1 MDIEENNAEYIIQG
15 LYKYSLDYD
24 NCILQSER
32 NIKLIV
38 QKNFP
43 NSIPKFYVF
52 DYPKHIEHIYEDGNV
67 CLATIGEMI
76 YFLYEKPS
84 LMAFINKFVN
94 SFIYTLDWFDKYKT
108 YPFGDRKH
116 GYKGLTDYYLNDLN
130 LTKEQYKEM
139 IFIMISTG
147 AYAVHS

>member
-1 MDIEENNAEYIIQG
+1 MSYELSHEVKELLDSQSSLNVEENDAEYIIQG

-24 NCILQSER
+24 CILQGER
-32 NIKLIV
+32 NIKITV

-52 DYPKHIEHIYEDGNV
+52 DYPEQIEHIYEDGNV

-76 YFLYEKPS
+76 YFLHEKPS

-94 SFIYTLDWFDKYKT
+94 SFIYTLD
-108 YPFGDRKH
+108 
-116 GYKGLTDYYLNDLN
+116 
-130 LTKEQYKEM
+130 
-139 IFIMISTG
+139 
-147 AYAVHS
+147 